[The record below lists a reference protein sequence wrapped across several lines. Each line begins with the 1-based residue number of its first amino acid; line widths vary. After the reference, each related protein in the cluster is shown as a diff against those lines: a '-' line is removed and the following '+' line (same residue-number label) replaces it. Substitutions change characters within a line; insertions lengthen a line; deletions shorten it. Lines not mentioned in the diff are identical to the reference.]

1 MNPLSIELLLPRW
14 RRWRRGMPLADGKTQ
29 DATRFVTTRGGL
41 ARVQRTG
48 RGPALVWLPDPPV
61 IIEHYQSLVTQLAPH
76 FDVTFVEL
84 PGIGFGMPNKS
95 FDFSIASAGA
105 NLVDALEALDL
116 REATLVGTCL
126 GGYAAQAAANLALD
140 RVARVV
146 FLQTPSWPD
155 GQRWLERRDPK
166 SILRTPW
173 IGQALFQTMA
183 ARRTADWFR
192 YALADPSAANTY
204 AATARSAL
212 SSGACFCLASLFQ
225 QFLAPAQPLPHP
237 VSQPA
242 LAIAG
247 LRDRSHQGTNWSLAA
262 TLGRQVEVLGFD
274 ECGHFPD
281 LEANERIVATLRSFV
296 ASH

>member
-14 RRWRRGMPLADGKTQ
+14 RRWRRGAPPADPTHSP
-29 DATRFVTTRGGL
+29 TRFVTTRGGL
-41 ARVQRTG
+41 ARVQRLG

-61 IIEHYQSLVTQLAPH
+61 VIEHYQSLVGQLAPH
-76 FDVTFVEL
+76 FDVTIVEL

-105 NLVDALEALDL
+105 NLVDVLQALDI

-126 GGYAAQAAANLALD
+126 GGYAAQAAANLSLD

-183 ARRTADWFR
+183 ARRTADWFG
-192 YALADPSAANTY
+192 YALADPSAAEVY
-204 AATARSAL
+204 AATARTAL
-212 SSGACFCLASLFQ
+212 TSGACFCLASLFQ
-225 QFLAPAQPLPHP
+225 QFLAPEQPLPPP
-237 VSQPA
+237 VRQPA

-247 LRDRSHQGTNWSLAA
+247 LRDRSHKGTNWSLAQ
-262 TLGRQVEVLGFD
+262 TLGRQVDVLTFD

-281 LEANERIVATLRSFV
+281 LEAHERIVATLRSFV